1 MFVIIPVEVI
11 VMNEHD
17 YLKRFNMMLKN
28 EVTLNYLAQMQEQH
42 LEFIPFE
49 NLDVLRKE
57 PIYLNLEII
66 YQKVVTNTRGGFC
79 YELNG
84 LFQWLLTKL
93 GFEAA
98 LIAATVLKKGN
109 KWAKDDTHAA
119 IIVQLDQP
127 YLVDVGFGA
136 ATPRIP
142 IPLSG
147 EAVND
152 VHGIYRIQ
160 QLDDKFFD
168 LILKN
173 KSGERILYRVQKD
186 NKELSYFHEGIVYN
200 QVSKESTFTHYDIV
214 TRSTKNGQLTLNDQ
228 TLTVLE
234 DGIKTTKELTSQE
247 KNALLLEL
255 FTISI

>member
-1 MFVIIPVEVI
+1 
-11 VMNEHD
+11 MNEHN
-17 YLKRFNMMLKN
+17 YLSRFNMSLQNDVMLH
-28 EVTLNYLAQMQEQH
+28 YLAQMQEHH

-57 PIYLNLEII
+57 PIYLNLEPI
-66 YQKVVTNTRGGFC
+66 YQKIVIKNRGGFC

-93 GFEAA
+93 GFEAD
-98 LIAATVLKKGN
+98 LVAATVLKKGN

-136 ATPRIP
+136 STPRIP
-142 IPLSG
+142 IPLNG
-147 EAVND
+147 EAVKD
-152 VHGIYRIQ
+152 VHGTYRIE
-160 QLDDKFFD
+160 QLADDYFD
-168 LILKN
+168 LILNN
-173 KSGERILYRVQKD
+173 KSGERTLYRVQKD

-200 QVSKESTFTHYDIV
+200 QVSTESTFTHYDIV

-228 TLTVLE
+228 TLTILE
-234 DGIKTTKELTSQE
+234 DGIKTKKELTPQE
-247 KNALLLEL
+247 KDALLLEL